1 VQYFAPHNAMPGAFL
16 ERNKFFPLIFY
27 RYDWEKWC
35 MSGEYEKAFRESVAD
50 PERFWGAAAE
60 NVQWYRT
67 ADRVLNNENP
77 PFYRWFE
84 GGALNSC
91 YNALDYHVKNGLGDR
106 IALIYDSPVTKTIK
120 RYTYGELRDLVARC
134 AGGLRQLGVVK
145 GDRVV
150 IYMPMIPEAV
160 IAMLA
165 CARIGAIHSVVFGG
179 FAARELAARIE
190 DARPRVIISASCG
203 IEVSRIIAY
212 QPLVEAA
219 IAMCSYKPSSCV
231 IVQRPQ
237 SPAVL
242 RPDRDILWDDLMD
255 AGPVACVPVLATDP
269 LYLLYTSGTTGKP
282 KGVIRDNGGH
292 LVALTW
298 SMKNIYGA
306 NPGEV
311 YWAASD
317 IGWVV
322 GHSYIVYG
330 PLLYGCTTI
339 LYEGKSVGTPD
350 AGAFWRVIEEHGVS
364 ILFCAPTAFRAIRKE
379 DPDGQ
384 YIKKYD
390 LTKLRMLFLA
400 GERCDPDTLLW
411 AQKQLKVP
419 VIDHW
424 WQTETGWAIGGN
436 CAGLELLPVKPGSC
450 TKPVPGYDIHVLD
463 ARGDEVPAG
472 ETGNVVVRL
481 PLPPGCFTTL
491 WQNDKDFV
499 STYFSAFPGY
509 YLTADAGYID
519 TDGYLWIMG
528 RTDDIINIAGHR
540 LSTGAMEEVLA
551 SHPDVAECAVAGVH
565 DPVKGEVPLGFVVLK
580 AGVTKKQDSIGPELI
595 ALVRQKIGPIASF
608 KVAAVVKRL
617 PKTRSGKILRGTIK
631 KIADG
636 IPYTVPATIDD
647 PAILDEITVTLKG
660 MGYPKT

>member
-1 VQYFAPHNAMPGAFL
+1 
-16 ERNKFFPLIFY
+16 
-27 RYDWEKWC
+27 
-35 MSGEYEKAFRESVAD
+35 MSGEYERAFQESVSD

-60 NVQWYRT
+60 KVHWYRT
-67 ADRVLNNENP
+67 YDQVLAGEKP

-84 GGALNSC
+84 GGIVNSC
-91 YNALDYHVKNGLGDR
+91 YNALDYHVENGLKNN

-120 RYTYGELRDLVARC
+120 RYTYGDLRDLVARC
-134 AGGLRQLGVVK
+134 AGGLRNLGVGK

-179 FAARELAARIE
+179 FAARELATRIE
-190 DARPRVIISASCG
+190 DAQPHVVISASCG
-203 IEVSRIIAY
+203 IEVNRIILY
-212 QPLVEAA
+212 QPLLESA
-219 IAMCSYKPSSCV
+219 IDMCKFKPSSCV
-231 IVQRPQ
+231 IVQRAEA
-237 SPAVL
+237 PAIL
-242 RPDRDILWDDLMD
+242 RDGRDVLWDELLD
-255 AGPVACVPVLATDP
+255 ADPVACVPVHATDP

-282 KGVIRDNGGH
+282 KGVVRDNGGH

-298 SMKNIYGA
+298 TMKNIY
-306 NPGEV
+306 NVRPGEV

-330 PLLYGCTTI
+330 PLFYGCTTI

-350 AGAFWRVIEEHGVS
+350 AGAFWRVIAEHGVS
-364 ILFCAPTAFRAIRKE
+364 VLFCAPTAFRAIRKE
-379 DPDGQ
+379 DPEGNK
-384 YIKKYD
+384 IRAYD
-390 LTKLRMLFLA
+390 LKSFRMLFLA
-400 GERCDPDTLLW
+400 GERCDPDTLIW
-411 AQKQLKVP
+411 AQQQLNIP

-424 WQTETGWAIGGN
+424 WQTETGWAIGAN
-436 CAGLELLPVKPGSC
+436 CVGLELLPVKPGSC
-450 TKPVPGYDIHVLD
+450 TKPVPGFDVRVLD
-463 ARGDEVPAG
+463 ARGKDVPAG
-472 ETGNVVVRL
+472 ETGNIVVRL

-491 WQNDKDFV
+491 WQNELDFV
-499 STYFSAFPGY
+499 KTYFSAYPGY
-509 YLTADAGYID
+509 YLTSDAGFID
-519 TDGYLWIMG
+519 TEGYLWIMG

-551 SHPDVAECAVAGVH
+551 SHPDVAECAVAGVY

-580 AGVTKKQDSIGPELI
+580 AGVTKNPDIIRTELI

-608 KVAAVVKRL
+608 KAAAVVNRL

-636 IPYTVPATIDD
+636 VPYTVPATIDD
-647 PAILDEITVTLKG
+647 PVILDEITHILRG
-660 MGYPKT
+660 MGYPRT

>member
-1 VQYFAPHNAMPGAFL
+1 
-16 ERNKFFPLIFY
+16 
-27 RYDWEKWC
+27 
-35 MSGEYEKAFRESVAD
+35 MSGEYEKAFRESVID

-67 ADRVLNNENP
+67 YDRVLNSENP

-84 GGALNSC
+84 GGILNSC
-91 YNALDYHVKNGLGDR
+91 YNALDYHVEQGHGDR
-106 IALIYDSPVTKTIK
+106 VALIYDSPVTKTVK
-120 RYTYGELRDLVARC
+120 RYTYSELRDLVARC
-134 AGGLRQLGVVK
+134 AGGLQNLGVLK

-190 DARPRVIISASCG
+190 DAKPRVIISASCG

-212 QPLVEAA
+212 QPLIDVA
-219 IAMCSYKPSSCV
+219 IDMCTYKPPSCV
-231 IVQRPQ
+231 IVQRPE
-237 SPAVL
+237 SPAIL
-242 RPDRDILWDDLMD
+242 QQDRDIFWETLMD
-255 AGPVACVPVLATDP
+255 AKPVPCVPVLATDP

-298 SMKNIYGA
+298 SMKNIYGVQ
-306 NPGEV
+306 PGEV

-322 GHSYIVYG
+322 GHSYIVYA
-330 PLLYGCTTI
+330 PLFYGCTTI
-339 LYEGKSVGTPD
+339 IYEGKSVGTPD

-379 DPDGQ
+379 DPEGQ
-384 YIKKYD
+384 YIRKYD
-390 LTKLRMLFLA
+390 LTTLRMLFLA
-400 GERCDPDTLLW
+400 GERCDPDTLIW
-411 AQKQLKVP
+411 AQNQLKVP

-424 WQTETGWAIGGN
+424 WQTETGWAIGAN
-436 CAGLELLPVKPGSC
+436 CVGLEHLPVKPGSC
-450 TKPVPGYDIHVLD
+450 TKPVPGYNIRVLD
-463 ARGDEVPAG
+463 AKGGDVPAG
-472 ETGNVVVRL
+472 ETGNIVVKL

-491 WQNDKDFV
+491 WQNDADFV
-499 STYFSAFPGY
+499 RTYFSAYPGY
-509 YLTADAGYID
+509 YLTADAGFVD
-519 TDGYLWIMG
+519 TGGYLWIMG

-580 AGVTKKQDSIGPELI
+580 AGVTKKQDLIRPELI
-595 ALVRQKIGPIASF
+595 ALIRQKIGPIASF
-608 KVAAVVKRL
+608 KAAAVVKRL

-636 IPYTVPATIDD
+636 VPYSVPATIDD
-647 PAILDEITVTLKG
+647 PAILEEITEVLRG
-660 MGYPKT
+660 MGYPRT

>member
-1 VQYFAPHNAMPGAFL
+1 
-16 ERNKFFPLIFY
+16 
-27 RYDWEKWC
+27 
-35 MSGEYEKAFRESVAD
+35 MSGEYERAFRESLGD

-60 NVQWYRT
+60 KVQWYRT
-67 ADRVLNNENP
+67 YDRVLTSEKP
-77 PFYRWFE
+77 PFSRWFE
-84 GGALNSC
+84 GGIVNSC
-91 YNALDYHVKNGLGDR
+91 YNALDYHVGNGLKNN
-106 IALIYDSPVTKTIK
+106 IALIYDSPVTKTVK

-134 AGGLRQLGVVK
+134 AGGLRQLGVGK

-179 FAARELAARIE
+179 FAARELATRIE
-190 DARPRVIISASCG
+190 DAKPRVVISASCG
-203 IEVSRIIAY
+203 IEVNRIIQY
-212 QPLVEAA
+212 QPLLESA
-219 IAMCSYKPSSCV
+219 IDMCSFKPSACV
-231 IVQRPQ
+231 IVQRPEAT
-237 SPAVL
+237 AVL
-242 RPDRDILWDDLMD
+242 RDGRDVLWDVLLD
-255 AGPVACVPVLATDP
+255 ADPVDCVPVLATDP

-282 KGVIRDNGGH
+282 KGVLRDNGGH

-298 SMKNIYGA
+298 TMKNIYGVR
-306 NPGEV
+306 PGEV

-330 PLLYGCTTI
+330 PLFYGCTTI

-350 AGAFWRVIEEHGVS
+350 AVAFWRVIAEHGVS
-364 ILFCAPTAFRAIRKE
+364 VLFCAPTAFRAIRKE
-379 DPDGQ
+379 DPEGEK
-384 YIKKYD
+384 IRAYD
-390 LTKLRMLFLA
+390 LKKFRMLFLA
-400 GERCDPDTLLW
+400 GERCDPDTLIW
-411 AQKQLKVP
+411 AQQQLRVP

-424 WQTETGWAIGGN
+424 WQTETGWAIGAN

-450 TKPVPGYDIHVLD
+450 TKPVPGFDILVLD
-463 ARGDEVPAG
+463 AQGGDVPAG
-472 ETGNVVVRL
+472 ETGTIVVRL

-491 WQNDKDFV
+491 WQNDVDFV
-499 STYFSAFPGY
+499 TTYFSAYPGY
-509 YLTADAGYID
+509 YMTSDAGYID

-580 AGVTKKQDSIGPELI
+580 AGVTQNRDIIRAELI

-608 KVAAVVKRL
+608 KAAAVVKRL

-636 IPYTVPATIDD
+636 IPYTIPATIDD
-647 PAILDEITVTLKG
+647 PTILDEITGTLKG

>member
-1 VQYFAPHNAMPGAFL
+1 
-16 ERNKFFPLIFY
+16 
-27 RYDWEKWC
+27 
-35 MSGEYEKAFRESVAD
+35 MSGEYERAFRESVAD

-60 NVQWYRT
+60 KVQWYRPF
-67 ADRVLNNENP
+67 DRVLTNDTP
-77 PFYRWFE
+77 PFSRWFE
-84 GGALNSC
+84 GGLVNSC
-91 YNALDYHVKNGLGDR
+91 YNALDYHVENGLKDS
-106 IALIYDSPVTKTIK
+106 IALIYDSPVTKTVT

-134 AGGLRQLGVVK
+134 AGGLGQLGVTK

-150 IYMPMIPEAV
+150 IYMPMVPEAV

-165 CARIGAIHSVVFGG
+165 CARIGAVHSVVFGG

-190 DARPRVIISASCG
+190 DAKPRVVISASCG
-203 IEVSRIIAY
+203 IEVNRIIQY
-212 QPLVEAA
+212 QPLLESALG
-219 IAMCSYKPSSCV
+219 MCSSKPSACV
-231 IVQRPQ
+231 IVQRPE
-237 SPAVL
+237 SLALL
-242 RPDRDILWDDLMD
+242 RSGRDIPWDILMESD
-255 AGPVACVPVLATDP
+255 PVDCVPVLTTDP

-282 KGVIRDNGGH
+282 KGVVRDNGGH

-298 SMKNIYGA
+298 SMKNIYDVR
-306 NPGEV
+306 PGEV

-330 PLLYGCTTI
+330 PLFYGCTTI

-350 AGAFWRVIEEHGVS
+350 AGAFWRVIAEHGVS
-364 ILFCAPTAFRAIRKE
+364 VLFCAPTAFRAIRKE
-379 DPDGQ
+379 DPNGEK
-384 YIKKYD
+384 IRIHD
-390 LTKLRMLFLA
+390 LTKFRMLFLA

-411 AQKQLKVP
+411 AREQLSVP

-424 WQTETGWAIGGN
+424 WQTETGWAIGAN
-436 CAGLELLPVKPGSC
+436 CVGLELLPVKPGSC
-450 TKPVPGYDIHVLD
+450 TKPVPGFEILVLD
-463 ARGDEVPAG
+463 AQGNAVPAG
-472 ETGNVVVRL
+472 ETGNIVVRL

-491 WQNDKDFV
+491 WKNDADFV
-499 STYFSAFPGY
+499 KTYFSAYPGY
-509 YLTADAGYID
+509 YLTSDAGYID
-519 TDGYLWIMG
+519 TDGYVWIMG
-528 RTDDIINIAGHR
+528 RTDDIINVAGHR

-580 AGVTKKQDSIGPELI
+580 AGVNKKPDIIRNELI

-608 KVAAVVKRL
+608 KAAAVVKRL

-636 IPYTVPATIDD
+636 VPYTVPATIDD
-647 PAILDEITVTLKG
+647 PTILDEITETLKG

>member
-1 VQYFAPHNAMPGAFL
+1 
-16 ERNKFFPLIFY
+16 
-27 RYDWEKWC
+27 
-35 MSGEYEKAFRESVAD
+35 MSGEYEKAFRESVSD
-50 PERFWGAAAE
+50 PERFWGRAAE
-60 NVQWYRT
+60 NVQWYHPP
-67 ADRVLNNENP
+67 DRVLSSDNP

-84 GGALNSC
+84 GGVLNSC
-91 YNALDYHVKNGLGDR
+91 YNALDYHVENGRGDR
-106 IALIYDSPVTKTIK
+106 VALIYDSPVTKTVK
-120 RYTYGELRDLVARC
+120 RYTYTELRDLVAHC
-134 AGGLRQLGVVK
+134 AGGLRQQGVVK

-190 DARPRVIISASCG
+190 DAKPRLVISASCG
-203 IEVSRIIAY
+203 IEVNRIIAY
-212 QPLVEAA
+212 QPLIEAA
-219 IAMCSYKPSSCV
+219 IDMCSYKPETCV
-231 IVQRPQ
+231 IVQRPE
-237 SPAVL
+237 SPAIL
-242 RPDRDILWDDLMD
+242 RPGRDILWDALMD
-255 AGPVACVPVLATDP
+255 AEAVACVPVLATDP

-298 SMKNIYGA
+298 SMNNIYGA
-306 NPGEV
+306 RPGEV

-322 GHSYIVYG
+322 GHSYIVYA
-330 PLLYGCTTI
+330 PLFYGCTTV

-350 AGAFWRVIEEHGVS
+350 AGAFWRVIAEHGVS

-379 DPDGQ
+379 DPEGQ
-384 YIKKYD
+384 LIRKYD
-390 LTKLRMLFLA
+390 LSPLRMLFLA
-400 GERCDPDTLLW
+400 GERCDPDTLVW
-411 AQKQLKVP
+411 AQDQLKIP

-424 WQTETGWAIGGN
+424 WQTESGWAIGGN

-450 TKPVPGYDIHVLD
+450 TKPIPGYDIRVLD
-463 ARGDEVPAG
+463 AQGGDVPAG

-491 WQNDKDFV
+491 WQNDADFV
-499 STYFSAFPGY
+499 RTYFSAYPGY
-509 YLTADAGYID
+509 YLTADAGFID

-580 AGVTKKQDSIGPELI
+580 AGVTKKPDSIRHELI
-595 ALVRQKIGPIASF
+595 ALMRHKIGPIASF
-608 KVAAVVKRL
+608 KAAAVVKRL

-636 IPYTVPATIDD
+636 VPYTVPATIDD
-647 PAILDEITVTLKG
+647 PVILDEITEILRG
-660 MGYPKT
+660 MGYPRT

>member
-1 VQYFAPHNAMPGAFL
+1 
-16 ERNKFFPLIFY
+16 
-27 RYDWEKWC
+27 
-35 MSGEYEKAFRESVAD
+35 MSGEYERAFQESVSD

-60 NVQWYRT
+60 KVHWYRT
-67 ADRVLNNENP
+67 YDQVLAGEKP

-84 GGALNSC
+84 GGIVNSC
-91 YNALDYHVKNGLGDR
+91 YNALDYHVENGLKNN
-106 IALIYDSPVTKTIK
+106 IALIYDSPVTNTIK
-120 RYTYGELRDLVARC
+120 RYTYGDLRDLVARC
-134 AGGLRQLGVVK
+134 AGGLRNLGVGK

-179 FAARELAARIE
+179 FAARELATRIE
-190 DARPRVIISASCG
+190 DAQPHVVISASCG
-203 IEVSRIIAY
+203 IEVNRIIRY
-212 QPLVEAA
+212 QPLLESA
-219 IAMCSYKPSSCV
+219 IDMCKFKPSSCV
-231 IVQRPQ
+231 IVQRAEA
-237 SPAVL
+237 PAVL
-242 RPDRDILWDDLMD
+242 RDGRDVLWDELLD
-255 AGPVACVPVLATDP
+255 ADPVACVPVHATDP

-282 KGVIRDNGGH
+282 KGVVRDNGGH

-298 SMKNIYGA
+298 TMKNIY
-306 NPGEV
+306 NVRPGEV

-330 PLLYGCTTI
+330 PLFYGCTTI

-350 AGAFWRVIEEHGVS
+350 AGAFWRVIAEHGVS
-364 ILFCAPTAFRAIRKE
+364 VLFCAPTAFRAIRKE
-379 DPDGQ
+379 DPEG
-384 YIKKYD
+384 KKIRAYD
-390 LTKLRMLFLA
+390 LKSFRMLFLA
-400 GERCDPDTLLW
+400 GERCDPDTLTW
-411 AQKQLKVP
+411 AQQQLNIP

-424 WQTETGWAIGGN
+424 WQTETGWAIGAN
-436 CAGLELLPVKPGSC
+436 CVGLELLPVKPGSC
-450 TKPVPGYDIHVLD
+450 TKPVPGFDVRVLD
-463 ARGDEVPAG
+463 ARGKDVPAG
-472 ETGNVVVRL
+472 ETGNIVVRL

-491 WQNDKDFV
+491 WQNELDFV
-499 STYFSAFPGY
+499 KTYFSAYPGY
-509 YLTADAGYID
+509 YLTSDAGFID
-519 TDGYLWIMG
+519 TEGYLWIMG

-551 SHPDVAECAVAGVH
+551 SHPDVAECAVAGVY

-580 AGVTKKQDSIGPELI
+580 AGVTKNPDIIRTELI

-608 KVAAVVKRL
+608 KAAAVVNRL

-636 IPYTVPATIDD
+636 VSYTVPATIDD
-647 PAILDEITVTLKG
+647 PAILDEIAGILRG
-660 MGYPKT
+660 MGYPRT

>member
-1 VQYFAPHNAMPGAFL
+1 
-16 ERNKFFPLIFY
+16 
-27 RYDWEKWC
+27 
-35 MSGEYEKAFRESVAD
+35 MSGEYERAFRESVAD

-60 NVQWYRT
+60 KVHWYRT
-67 ADRVLNNENP
+67 CDRVLTSEKP

-84 GGALNSC
+84 GGIVNSC
-91 YNALDYHVKNGLGDR
+91 YNALDYHVENGLKNN
-106 IALIYDSPVTKTIK
+106 IALIYDSPVTKTVK
-120 RYTYGELRDLVARC
+120 RYTYGELLDLVARC
-134 AGGLRQLGVVK
+134 AGGLRQLGVRK

-179 FAARELAARIE
+179 FAARELATRIE
-190 DARPRVIISASCG
+190 DAKPHVVISASCG
-203 IEVSRIIAY
+203 IEVNRIIQY
-212 QPLVEAA
+212 QPLLESA
-219 IAMCSYKPSSCV
+219 IDMCSFKPSACI
-231 IVQRPQ
+231 IVQRPEA
-237 SPAVL
+237 PGIL
-242 RPDRDILWDDLMD
+242 RDGRDILWDKLLD
-255 AGPVACVPVLATDP
+255 ADPVACVPVKATDP

-282 KGVIRDNGGH
+282 KGVVRDNGGH

-298 SMKNIYGA
+298 TMKNIY
-306 NPGEV
+306 NIRPGEV

-330 PLLYGCTTI
+330 PLFYGCTTI

-350 AGAFWRVIEEHGVS
+350 AGAFWRVIAEHGVS
-364 ILFCAPTAFRAIRKE
+364 VLFCAPTAFRAIRKE
-379 DPDGQ
+379 DPEGEK
-384 YIKKYD
+384 IRAYD
-390 LTKLRMLFLA
+390 LKTFRMLFLA
-400 GERCDPDTLLW
+400 GERCDPDTLIW
-411 AQKQLKVP
+411 AQQQLKIP

-424 WQTETGWAIGGN
+424 WQTETGWAIGAN
-436 CAGLELLPVKPGSC
+436 CVGLELLPVKPGSC
-450 TKPVPGYDIHVLD
+450 TRPVPGFDIRVLD
-463 ARGDEVPAG
+463 TQGKDVPAG
-472 ETGNVVVRL
+472 ETGNIVVRL

-491 WQNDKDFV
+491 WQNELDFV
-499 STYFSAFPGY
+499 KTYFSAYPGY
-509 YLTADAGYID
+509 YLTSDAGYID
-519 TDGYLWIMG
+519 TEGYLWIMG

-551 SHPDVAECAVAGVH
+551 SHPDVAECAVAGVY

-580 AGVTKKQDSIGPELI
+580 AGVTKKPDLIRAELI

-608 KVAAVVKRL
+608 KAAAVVNRL

-636 IPYTVPATIDD
+636 VSYTVPATIDD
-647 PAILDEITVTLKG
+647 PAILDEITETLKE

>member
-1 VQYFAPHNAMPGAFL
+1 
-16 ERNKFFPLIFY
+16 
-27 RYDWEKWC
+27 
-35 MSGEYEKAFRESVAD
+35 MSGEYERAFRESVSD

-60 NVQWYRT
+60 KVHWYRT
-67 ADRVLNNENP
+67 CDRVLTSEKP

-84 GGALNSC
+84 GGIVNSC
-91 YNALDYHVKNGLGDR
+91 YNALDFHVENGLKNNT
-106 IALIYDSPVTKTIK
+106 ALIYDSPVTQTIK

-134 AGGLRQLGVVK
+134 AGGLRQLGVGK

-179 FAARELAARIE
+179 FAARELATRIE
-190 DARPRVIISASCG
+190 DAKPHVVISASCG
-203 IEVSRIIAY
+203 IEVNRIIQY
-212 QPLVEAA
+212 QPLLESA
-219 IAMCSYKPSSCV
+219 IDMCSFKPSACV
-231 IVQRPQ
+231 IVQRPEAM
-237 SPAVL
+237 AVL
-242 RPDRDILWDDLMD
+242 RNGRDILWDVLLEAD
-255 AGPVACVPVLATDP
+255 PVACVPVLATDP

-282 KGVIRDNGGH
+282 KGVLRDNGGH

-298 SMKNIYGA
+298 TMKNIY
-306 NPGEV
+306 NVQPGEV

-330 PLLYGCTTI
+330 PLFYGCTTI

-350 AGAFWRVIEEHGVS
+350 AGAFWRVIAEHGVS
-364 ILFCAPTAFRAIRKE
+364 VLFCAPTAFRAIRKE
-379 DPDGQ
+379 DPEGEK
-384 YIKKYD
+384 IRAYD
-390 LTKLRMLFLA
+390 LKKFRMLFLA
-400 GERCDPDTLLW
+400 GERCDPETLIW
-411 AQKQLKVP
+411 AQQQLRVP

-424 WQTETGWAIGGN
+424 WQTETGWAIGAN
-436 CAGLELLPVKPGSC
+436 CVGLEMLPVKPGSC
-450 TKPVPGYDIHVLD
+450 TKPVPGFDILVLD
-463 ARGDEVPAG
+463 AQGKGVPAG
-472 ETGNVVVRL
+472 ETGNIVVRL
-481 PLPPGCFTTL
+481 PLPPGCFTML
-491 WQNDKDFV
+491 WQNELDFV
-499 STYFSAFPGY
+499 KTYFSAYPGY
-509 YLTADAGYID
+509 YLTSDAGYID
-519 TDGYLWIMG
+519 AEGYLWIMG

-580 AGVTKKQDSIGPELI
+580 AGVTRNQDIIRTELI

-608 KVAAVVKRL
+608 KAAAVVKRL

-636 IPYTVPATIDD
+636 VPYSVPATIDD
-647 PAILDEITVTLKG
+647 PAILDEVKETLQE

>member
-1 VQYFAPHNAMPGAFL
+1 
-16 ERNKFFPLIFY
+16 
-27 RYDWEKWC
+27 
-35 MSGEYEKAFRESVAD
+35 MSGEYERAFHEAVSN
-50 PERFWGAAAE
+50 PEKFWRTAATK
-60 NVQWYRT
+60 VRWYRHY
-67 ADRVLNNENP
+67 DRVLTSDNP

-84 GGALNSC
+84 GGMVNSC
-91 YNALDYHVKNGLGDR
+91 YNALDYHVEHGLRDR
-106 IALIYDSPVTKTIK
+106 VALIYDSPVTKTVK
-120 RYTYGELRDLVARC
+120 KFTYGELRDLVARC
-134 AGGLRQLGVVK
+134 AGGLQELGVVK

-179 FAARELAARIE
+179 FASRELATRIE
-190 DARPRVIISASCG
+190 DANPRVIVSASCG
-203 IEVSRIIAY
+203 IEVNRII
-212 QPLVEAA
+212 P
-219 IAMCSYKPSSCV
+219 YKPLLDAALDLCSCKPYRCI
-231 IVQRPQ
+231 IVQRKEAP
-237 SPAVL
+237 VDL
-242 RPDRDILWDDLMD
+242 VDGRDVLWDTLLK
-255 AGPVACVPVLATDP
+255 AEPVACVPVSSADP

-282 KGVIRDNGGH
+282 KGVLRDNGGH

-298 SMKNIYGA
+298 SMENIYGVR
-306 NPGEV
+306 PGEV

-330 PLLYGCTTI
+330 PLFYGCTTI

-350 AGAFWRVIEEHGVS
+350 PGAFWRVIAEHGVS
-364 ILFCAPTAFRAIRKE
+364 VLFCAPTAFRAIRKE
-379 DPDGQ
+379 DPHGE

-390 LTKLRMLFLA
+390 LSGFRMLFLA

-411 AQKQLKVP
+411 AEEQLRVP

-424 WQTETGWAIGGN
+424 WQTETGWAIGAN
-436 CAGLELLPVKPGSC
+436 CAGLEMLPVKPGSC
-450 TKPVPGYDIHVLD
+450 TRPVPGYDIYVLD
-463 ARGDEVPAG
+463 ATGKEVPAG
-472 ETGNVVVRL
+472 ETGNVVVKM
-481 PLPPGCFTTL
+481 PLPPGCFTSL
-491 WQNDKDFV
+491 WNNDTDFV
-499 STYFSAFPGY
+499 TTYFSAYPGY
-509 YLTADAGYID
+509 YLTSDAGFID
-519 TDGYLWIMG
+519 PDGYLWIMG
-528 RTDDIINIAGHR
+528 RTDDIINVAGHR

-551 SHPDVAECAVAGVH
+551 SHPDVAECAVSGVH

-580 AGVTKKQDSIGPELI
+580 TGADRSQEAIEPELI

-608 KVAAVVKRL
+608 KSAAVVRRL

-647 PAILDEITVTLKG
+647 PQILDEIADTLKK
-660 MGYPKT
+660 MGYPRR

>member
-1 VQYFAPHNAMPGAFL
+1 
-16 ERNKFFPLIFY
+16 
-27 RYDWEKWC
+27 
-35 MSGEYEKAFRESVAD
+35 MSGEYERAFRESVSD

-60 NVQWYRT
+60 KVHWYRT
-67 ADRVLNNENP
+67 CDRVLTSEKP
-77 PFYRWFE
+77 PFHRWFE
-84 GGALNSC
+84 GGIVNSC
-91 YNALDYHVKNGLGDR
+91 YNALDYHVENGLKNN
-106 IALIYDSPVTKTIK
+106 IALIYDSPVTKTVK

-134 AGGLRQLGVVK
+134 AGGLRQLGVGK

-179 FAARELAARIE
+179 FAARELATRIE
-190 DARPRVIISASCG
+190 DAKPHVVISASCG
-203 IEVSRIIAY
+203 IEVNRIIQY
-212 QPLVEAA
+212 QPLLESA
-219 IAMCSYKPSSCV
+219 IDMCIFKPTFCV
-231 IVQRPQ
+231 IVQRPEA
-237 SPAVL
+237 PAIL
-242 RPDRDILWDDLMD
+242 RDGRDILWDKLLD
-255 AGPVACVPVLATDP
+255 ADPVACVPVHATDP

-282 KGVIRDNGGH
+282 KGVVRDNGGH

-298 SMKNIYGA
+298 TMKNIYDIR
-306 NPGEV
+306 PGEV

-330 PLLYGCTTI
+330 PLFYGCTTI

-350 AGAFWRVIEEHGVS
+350 AGAFWRVIAEHGVS
-364 ILFCAPTAFRAIRKE
+364 VLFCAPTAFRAIRKE
-379 DPDGQ
+379 DPEGEK
-384 YIKKYD
+384 IRAYD
-390 LTKLRMLFLA
+390 LKTFRMLFLA
-400 GERCDPDTLLW
+400 GERCDPDTLIW
-411 AQKQLKVP
+411 AQQQLKIP

-424 WQTETGWAIGGN
+424 WQTETGWAIGAN
-436 CAGLELLPVKPGSC
+436 CVGLELLPVRPGSC
-450 TKPVPGYDIHVLD
+450 TKPVPGFDIRVLD
-463 ARGDEVPAG
+463 AQGKDVPAG
-472 ETGNVVVRL
+472 ETGNIVVRL

-491 WQNDKDFV
+491 WQNELDFV
-499 STYFSAFPGY
+499 KTYFSAYPGY
-509 YLTADAGYID
+509 YLTSDAGYID
-519 TDGYLWIMG
+519 TEGYLWIMG

-551 SHPDVAECAVAGVH
+551 SHPDVAECAVAGVY

-580 AGVTKKQDSIGPELI
+580 AGVNKNPDIIRAELI

-608 KVAAVVKRL
+608 KAAAVVNRL

-636 IPYTVPATIDD
+636 VSYTVPATIDD
-647 PAILDEITVTLKG
+647 PAILDEIKVTLKE

>member
-1 VQYFAPHNAMPGAFL
+1 
-16 ERNKFFPLIFY
+16 
-27 RYDWEKWC
+27 
-35 MSGEYEKAFRESVAD
+35 MSGEYERAFRESVTD
-50 PERFWGAAAE
+50 PEHFWGAAAE
-60 NVQWYRT
+60 KVHWYKKYE
-67 ADRVLNNENP
+67 RVLNSTNP

-84 GGALNSC
+84 GGVINSC
-91 YNALDYHVKNGLGDR
+91 YNALDYHVVNGLQDR
-106 IALIYDSPVTKTIK
+106 IALIYDSPVTRTVK
-120 RYTYGELRDLVARC
+120 RYTYGELLDLVARC
-134 AGGLRQLGVVK
+134 AGGLQQIGVSK

-190 DARPRVIISASCG
+190 DAKPRVVISASCG
-203 IEVSRIIAY
+203 IEVSRIIPY
-212 QPLVEAA
+212 QPLLDAA
-219 IAMCSYKPSSCV
+219 LDMCTHKPRTCV
-231 IVQRPQ
+231 VVQRPE
-237 SPAVL
+237 SPAIL
-242 RPDRDILWDDLMD
+242 RKGRDIVWNTLLDSD
-255 AGPVACVPVLATDP
+255 PVACIPLQATDP

-282 KGVIRDNGGH
+282 KGVVRDNGGH

-298 SMKNIYGA
+298 SMKNIYGVK
-306 NPGEV
+306 PGDV

-330 PLLYGCTTI
+330 PLFYGCTTI

-350 AGAFWRVIEEHGVS
+350 AGAFWRVIDEHGVS
-364 ILFCAPTAFRAIRKE
+364 VLFCAPTAFRAIRKE
-379 DPDGQ
+379 DPDGSL
-384 YIKKYD
+384 IKKYS
-390 LTKLRMLFLA
+390 LSAFRMLFLA
-400 GERCDPDTLLW
+400 GERCDPDTLVW
-411 AQKQLKVP
+411 AQQHLKVP

-424 WQTETGWAIGGN
+424 WQTETGWAIGAN

-450 TKPVPGYDIHVLD
+450 TKPVCGYNVHVFD
-463 ARGDEVPAG
+463 AHGEEVPPG
-472 ETGNVVVRL
+472 ENGNIVVKL

-491 WQNDKDFV
+491 WQNDHDFV
-499 STYFSAFPGY
+499 KTYFSAYPGY
-509 YLTADAGYID
+509 YLTSDAGYID

-528 RTDDIINIAGHR
+528 RTDDIINVAGHR

-580 AGVTKKQDSIGPELI
+580 SGVVKGQDLIGPELI
-595 ALVRQKIGPIASF
+595 LLVRQKIGPIASF
-608 KVAAVVKRL
+608 KAAAVVKRL

-636 IPYTVPATIDD
+636 VSYQVPATIDD
-647 PAILDEITVTLKG
+647 PL
-660 MGYPKT
+660 

>member
-1 VQYFAPHNAMPGAFL
+1 
-16 ERNKFFPLIFY
+16 
-27 RYDWEKWC
+27 
-35 MSGEYEKAFRESVAD
+35 MSGEYERAFQESVSD

-60 NVQWYRT
+60 KVHWYRT
-67 ADRVLNNENP
+67 YDQVLAGEKP

-84 GGALNSC
+84 GGIVNSC
-91 YNALDYHVKNGLGDR
+91 YNALDYHVENGLKNN
-106 IALIYDSPVTKTIK
+106 IALIYDSPVTNTIK
-120 RYTYGELRDLVARC
+120 RYTYGDLRDLVARC
-134 AGGLRQLGVVK
+134 AGGLRNLGVGK

-179 FAARELAARIE
+179 FAARELATRIE
-190 DARPRVIISASCG
+190 DAQPHVVISASCG
-203 IEVSRIIAY
+203 IEVNRIIRY
-212 QPLVEAA
+212 QPLLESA
-219 IAMCSYKPSSCV
+219 IDMCEFKPSSCV
-231 IVQRPQ
+231 IVQRAEA
-237 SPAVL
+237 PAVL
-242 RPDRDILWDDLMD
+242 RDGRDVLWDELLD
-255 AGPVACVPVLATDP
+255 ADPVACVPVHATDP

-282 KGVIRDNGGH
+282 KGVVRDNGGH

-298 SMKNIYGA
+298 TMKNIY
-306 NPGEV
+306 NVRPGEV

-330 PLLYGCTTI
+330 PLFYGCTTI

-350 AGAFWRVIEEHGVS
+350 AGAFWRVIADHGVS
-364 ILFCAPTAFRAIRKE
+364 VLFCAPTAFRAIRKE
-379 DPDGQ
+379 DPEG
-384 YIKKYD
+384 KKIRAYD
-390 LTKLRMLFLA
+390 LKSFRMLFLA
-400 GERCDPDTLLW
+400 GERCDPDTLTW
-411 AQKQLKVP
+411 AQQQLNIP

-424 WQTETGWAIGGN
+424 WQTETGWAIGAN
-436 CAGLELLPVKPGSC
+436 CVGLELLPVKPGSC
-450 TKPVPGYDIHVLD
+450 TKPVPGFNVRVLD
-463 ARGDEVPAG
+463 ARGKDVPAG
-472 ETGNVVVRL
+472 ETGNIVVRL

-491 WQNDKDFV
+491 WQNELDFV
-499 STYFSAFPGY
+499 KTYFSAYPGY
-509 YLTADAGYID
+509 YLTSDAGFID
-519 TDGYLWIMG
+519 TEGYLWIMG

-551 SHPDVAECAVAGVH
+551 SHPDVAECAVAGVY

-580 AGVTKKQDSIGPELI
+580 AGVFKNPDIIRTELI

-608 KVAAVVKRL
+608 KAAAVVNRL

-636 IPYTVPATIDD
+636 VSYTVPATIDD
-647 PAILDEITVTLKG
+647 PAILDEIAGILRG
-660 MGYPKT
+660 MGYPRT

>member
-1 VQYFAPHNAMPGAFL
+1 
-16 ERNKFFPLIFY
+16 
-27 RYDWEKWC
+27 
-35 MSGEYEKAFRESVAD
+35 MSGEYERAFQESVSD

-60 NVQWYRT
+60 KVHWYRT
-67 ADRVLNNENP
+67 YDQVLAGEKP

-84 GGALNSC
+84 GGIVNSC
-91 YNALDYHVKNGLGDR
+91 YNALDYHVENGLKNN

-120 RYTYGELRDLVARC
+120 RYTYGDLRDLVARC
-134 AGGLRQLGVVK
+134 AGGLRNLGVGK

-179 FAARELAARIE
+179 FAARELATRIE
-190 DARPRVIISASCG
+190 DAQPHVVISASCG
-203 IEVSRIIAY
+203 IEVNRIILY
-212 QPLVEAA
+212 QPLLESA
-219 IAMCSYKPSSCV
+219 IDMCKFKPSSCV
-231 IVQRPQ
+231 IVQR
-237 SPAVL
+237 SEAPAIL
-242 RPDRDILWDDLMD
+242 RDGRDVLWDELLD
-255 AGPVACVPVLATDP
+255 ADPVACVPVHATDP

-282 KGVIRDNGGH
+282 KGVVRDNGGH

-298 SMKNIYGA
+298 TMKNIY
-306 NPGEV
+306 NVRPGEV

-330 PLLYGCTTI
+330 PLFYGCTTI

-350 AGAFWRVIEEHGVS
+350 AGAFWRVIAEHGVS
-364 ILFCAPTAFRAIRKE
+364 VLFCAPTAFRAIRKE
-379 DPDGQ
+379 DPEGNK
-384 YIKKYD
+384 IRAYD
-390 LTKLRMLFLA
+390 LKSFRLLFLA
-400 GERCDPDTLLW
+400 GERCDPDTLIW
-411 AQKQLKVP
+411 AQQQLNIP

-424 WQTETGWAIGGN
+424 WQTETGWAIGAN
-436 CAGLELLPVKPGSC
+436 CVGLELLPVKPGSC
-450 TKPVPGYDIHVLD
+450 TKPVPGFDVRVLD
-463 ARGDEVPAG
+463 ARGKDVPAG
-472 ETGNVVVRL
+472 ETGNIVVRL

-491 WQNDKDFV
+491 WQNELDFV
-499 STYFSAFPGY
+499 KTYFSAYPGY
-509 YLTADAGYID
+509 YLTSDAGFID
-519 TDGYLWIMG
+519 TEGYLWIMG

-551 SHPDVAECAVAGVH
+551 SHPDVAECAVAGVY

-580 AGVTKKQDSIGPELI
+580 AGVTKNPDIIRTELI

-608 KVAAVVKRL
+608 KAAAVVNRL

-636 IPYTVPATIDD
+636 VSYTVPATIDD
-647 PAILDEITVTLKG
+647 PAILDEIAGILRG
-660 MGYPKT
+660 MGYPRT